1 MKNCVNSLL
10 ECGEKI
16 MFTGTYNINSQ
27 VNNGITT
34 TILAEIQ
41 NNPNGYNVLV
51 DNYYNSV
58 DNSTPTNTLLLEYNN
73 IVSYEK
79 IFSTITKK
87 IGQIQYTGLYLNN
100 TSTDTTSS
108 IFTSYEVNNA
118 VGIYNGVTR
127 VILDTRNSQRIIFFI
142 GPI

>member
-1 MKNCVNSLL
+1 MNYCVNSLL

-41 NNPNGYNVLV
+41 TNPNGYNVLV
-51 DNYYNSV
+51 DNYYDSL
-58 DNSTPTNTLLLEYNN
+58 DSSSPSNTLLLEYNN

-79 IFSTITKK
+79 IMSTITKK
-87 IGQIQYTGLYLNN
+87 IGQIQ
-100 TSTDTTSS
+100 
-108 IFTSYEVNNA
+108 
-118 VGIYNGVTR
+118 R
-127 VILDTRNSQRIIFFI
+127 
-142 GPI
+142 

>member
-1 MKNCVNSLL
+1 
-10 ECGEKI
+10 